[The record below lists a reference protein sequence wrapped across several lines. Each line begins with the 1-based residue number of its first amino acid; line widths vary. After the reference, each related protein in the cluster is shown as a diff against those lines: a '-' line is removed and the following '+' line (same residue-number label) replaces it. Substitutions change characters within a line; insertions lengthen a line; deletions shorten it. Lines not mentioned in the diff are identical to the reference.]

1 MVRLQTSLGMRF
13 FVAPL
18 ACAALCVGCAAL
30 PYTSVAFAD
39 EASRDAAA
47 TAAPSDVDVVES
59 VQGDASVDSACAVKP
74 DDVDACLAGRSVF
87 TRTEGVY
94 ALINM
99 SSLPQELADSEAVM
113 ACVLE
118 CGKSYDVSALANL
131 KVAYVV
137 VPEGALD
144 GLVSAD
150 ATDSGEVAGDSKAND
165 EASAGTDGAQT
176 GADVSQAATDAPN
189 ATTQAVHLYGIS
201 QEQALSC
208 GVYTATSLNAE
219 YQFEGLE
226 KASENVFAF
235 GAGTSSE
242 QTPGT
247 SGSQT
252 GNGEGSSAEA
262 SAAKTHLQA
271 KVSLEGAELAAN
283 QFLFAIE
290 PLDGAPQPELSQ
302 VSNDADGLIDFG
314 EVAFSAP
321 GDYTYRISQV
331 PGDFASVTYDASSF
345 DVVVHVDVDGQDGAL
360 TVSEPEVPTFS
371 NEMDASGGSEEAALA
386 PVTASLSTKVTL
398 KGADLNA
405 GAFQFKITLIDGAP
419 EPTATMAVNTQDG
432 VVDFGGAT
440 FTKPGTYTYKVVQ
453 VPGDAAGITYDD
465 SVLTFTVDVEANA
478 DKTAF
483 VARVTPSSTQGFV
496 NSYKPV
502 ESAATQTQ
510 TQTQTST
517 AASEPYHAAA
527 VIITASVSQP
537 GGKSVAGSMSFD
549 VVDDSGAVVTTGT
562 NDANG
567 TVRFSTIELSEAGE
581 YTYTVR
587 PAQGTSLSTVAS
599 SGETPS
605 YRVTVKVE
613 DTGTGLLAT
622 VSYPDGRPNF
632 TASTAATKEKLST
645 SGSAATLESHD
656 AAQQDASSAQV
667 AVSPVVIAV
676 AAVCGVV
683 LAAAVACIVRLQTKG
698 GKSNPAHA
706 ANGSSK
712 KK

>member
-1 MVRLQTSLGMRF
+1 MVRLQTSLGMRL

-18 ACAALCVGCAAL
+18 ACAALCAGCASL

-39 EASRDAAA
+39 EATRDAAA
-47 TAAPSDVDVVES
+47 ATVTATSGVDAVES
-59 VQGDASVDSACAVKP
+59 VQSGASVDSACAVKP
-74 DDVDACLAGRSVF
+74 EDVDMCLGGRSVF
-87 TRTEGVY
+87 TRAEAVY
-94 ALINM
+94 ALIDA

-150 ATDSGEVAGDSKAND
+150 AADSGEAAGDSKADD
-165 EASAGTDGAQT
+165 EAPASTDGAQT
-176 GADVSQAATDAPN
+176 GADASQADTEAPD

-242 QTPGT
+242 QAPGT
-247 SGSQT
+247 NGSQT
-252 GNGEGSSAEA
+252 GNGEGSSADA

-271 KVSLEGAELAAN
+271 KVSLEGSELAAN

-302 VSNDADGLIDFG
+302 ASNDADGLIDFG

-371 NEMDASGGSEEAALA
+371 NEMDASGGSEEAAPA

-398 KGADLNA
+398 KGTDLNA

-465 SVLTFTVDVEANA
+465 SVLTFTVVVEANA
-478 DKTAF
+478 DKTAL
-483 VARVTPSSTQGFV
+483 VAQVTPSSTQGFV

-502 ESAATQTQ
+502 ESAATQR
-510 TQTQTST
+510 QTST

-537 GGKSVAGSMSFD
+537 GGKSAAGSMSFD

-622 VSYPDGRPNF
+622 VSYPDGRPSF
-632 TASTAATKEKLST
+632 TVSTAATKEKLST

-656 AAQQDASSAQV
+656 VTQEDAPSAQV

-706 ANGSSK
+706 AHGSSK

>member
-1 MVRLQTSLGMRF
+1 MVRLQTSLGMRL

-18 ACAALCVGCAAL
+18 ACAALCAGCASL

-39 EASRDAAA
+39 EASRDAAT
-47 TAAPSDVDVVES
+47 TAAPSDVDLVES
-59 VQGDASVDSACAVKP
+59 VQGNASVDSACAVKP

-87 TRTEGVY
+87 TRAEAVY

-242 QTPGT
+242 QAPGT

-360 TVSEPEVPTFS
+360 TVSDPEVPTFS

-465 SVLTFTVDVEANA
+465 SVLTFTVVVEANA
-478 DKTAF
+478 DKTAL
-483 VARVTPSSTQGFV
+483 VAQVTPSSTQGFV

-502 ESAATQTQ
+502 ESAA

-587 PAQGTSLSTVAS
+587 PAQGTSLSSVAS

-622 VSYPDGRPNF
+622 VSYPDGRPSF

>member
-1 MVRLQTSLGMRF
+1 M
-13 FVAPL
+13 
-18 ACAALCVGCAAL
+18 
-30 PYTSVAFAD
+30 
-39 EASRDAAA
+39 
-47 TAAPSDVDVVES
+47 
-59 VQGDASVDSACAVKP
+59 
-74 DDVDACLAGRSVF
+74 
-87 TRTEGVY
+87 
-94 ALINM
+94 
-99 SSLPQELADSEAVM
+99 
-113 ACVLE
+113 
-118 CGKSYDVSALANL
+118 
-131 KVAYVV
+131 
-137 VPEGALD
+137 
-144 GLVSAD
+144 
-150 ATDSGEVAGDSKAND
+150 
-165 EASAGTDGAQT
+165 
-176 GADVSQAATDAPN
+176 
-189 ATTQAVHLYGIS
+189 
-201 QEQALSC
+201 
-208 GVYTATSLNAE
+208 
-219 YQFEGLE
+219 
-226 KASENVFAF
+226 
-235 GAGTSSE
+235 
-242 QTPGT
+242 
-247 SGSQT
+247 
-252 GNGEGSSAEA
+252 
-262 SAAKTHLQA
+262 
-271 KVSLEGAELAAN
+271 
-283 QFLFAIE
+283 
-290 PLDGAPQPELSQ
+290 
-302 VSNDADGLIDFG
+302 IDFG

-321 GDYTYRISQV
+321 GDYTYRITQV

-405 GAFQFKITLIDGAP
+405 GAYQFKITLIDGAP

-465 SVLTFTVDVEANA
+465 SVLTFTVVVEANA
-478 DKTAF
+478 DKTAL
-483 VARVTPSSTQGFV
+483 VAQVTPSSTQGFV

-502 ESAATQTQ
+502 ESAA

-622 VSYPDGRPNF
+622 VSYPDGRPSF

-656 AAQQDASSAQV
+656 AAQQDAPSAQV

-698 GKSNPAHA
+698 GKSDPVHA
-706 ANGSSK
+706 AHGPSK

>member
-1 MVRLQTSLGMRF
+1 MVRLQTSLGMRL

-18 ACAALCVGCAAL
+18 ACAALCAGCASL

-39 EASRDAAA
+39 EASRDAATTVA
-47 TAAPSDVDVVES
+47 TSGVDAVDPA
-59 VQGDASVDSACAVKP
+59 QGDALVDSACTVKL

-87 TRTEGVY
+87 TRAEAAY
-94 ALINM
+94 ALIDA

-150 ATDSGEVAGDSKAND
+150 AADSGEVAGDSKADD
-165 EASAGTDGAQT
+165 EASASTDGAQA
-176 GADVSQAATDAPN
+176 GADASQADAEAPD
-189 ATTQAVHLYGIS
+189 ATTQAVHLCGIS
-201 QEQALSC
+201 QEQALAC

-235 GAGTSSE
+235 GAGTPSE
-242 QTPGT
+242 QTPGAG
-247 SGSQT
+247 GSQM

-271 KVSLEGAELAAN
+271 KVSLEGAELTAN

-302 VSNDADGLIDFG
+302 ASNDADGLIDFG

-360 TVSEPEVPTFS
+360 TVSEPEAPTFS

-386 PVTASLSTKVTL
+386 PVTASLSTKVAL

-405 GAFQFKITLIDGAP
+405 GAYQFNITLFDGAP

-465 SVLTFTVDVEANA
+465 SVLTFTVVVEANA
-478 DKTAF
+478 DKTAL
-483 VARVTPSSTQGFV
+483 VAQVTPSSTQGFV

-510 TQTQTST
+510 AST

-622 VSYPDGRPNF
+622 VSYPDGRPSF

-645 SGSAATLESHD
+645 SGSAATFESHD
-656 AAQQDASSAQV
+656 AAQQDAPSAQV

-676 AAVCGVV
+676 AAVCVVV

-698 GKSNPAHA
+698 GKSDPVHA
-706 ANGSSK
+706 AHGPSK

>member
-1 MVRLQTSLGMRF
+1 MVRLQTSLGMRL

-18 ACAALCVGCAAL
+18 ACAALCAGCASL

-39 EASRDAAA
+39 EASRDVA
-47 TAAPSDVDVVES
+47 TTAVPSDVDLVES

-87 TRTEGVY
+87 TRAEAVY

-118 CGKSYDVSALANL
+118 SGKSYDVSALANL

-150 ATDSGEVAGDSKAND
+150 VTDSGEVAGDSKADD
-165 EASAGTDGAQT
+165 EAVASKDGAQT
-176 GADVSQAATDAPN
+176 SADASQEDADAPDAAT
-189 ATTQAVHLYGIS
+189 QVVHLYGIS
-201 QEQALSC
+201 QEQASAC

-226 KASENVFAF
+226 KVSENVFAF

-242 QTPGT
+242 QTPGAG
-247 SGSQT
+247 GSQT
-252 GNGEGSSAEA
+252 GNGEGSSADA

-271 KVSLEGAELAAN
+271 KVSFEGAELAAN

-302 VSNDADGLIDFG
+302 ASNDADGLIDFG

-345 DVVVHVDVDGQDGAL
+345 DVAVHVDVDGQDGAL

-371 NEMDASGGSEEAALA
+371 NEMYASGGSEEAALA

-478 DKTAF
+478 DKTAL
-483 VARVTPSSTQGFV
+483 VAQVTPSSTQGFV

-502 ESAATQTQ
+502 ESAATQ

-622 VSYPDGRPNF
+622 VSYPDGRPSF
-632 TASTAATKEKLST
+632 TASAAATKEKLST

-656 AAQQDASSAQV
+656 AAQQDAPSAQV

-706 ANGSSK
+706 AHGSSK

>member
-1 MVRLQTSLGMRF
+1 MVRLQTSLGMRL

-18 ACAALCVGCAAL
+18 ACAALCAGCVAL

-39 EASRDAAA
+39 EAVSDTATTVATSGVDA
-47 TAAPSDVDVVES
+47 VEPAQS
-59 VQGDASVDSACAVKP
+59 DASVDSVCAVKP
-74 DDVDACLAGRSVF
+74 EDVDACLGGRSVF
-87 TRTEGVY
+87 TRAEAVY
-94 ALINM
+94 ALIDA

-118 CGKSYDVSALANL
+118 CGESYDVSALANL

-150 ATDSGEVAGDSKAND
+150 ATDSGEADGDSKADD
-165 EASAGTDGAQT
+165 EAATSTDDAQT
-176 GADVSQAATDAPN
+176 SADASQTATDVAD
-189 ATTQAVHLYGIS
+189 ATTQVVHLYGIS

-208 GVYTATSLNAE
+208 GVYMATSLNAE
-219 YQFEGLE
+219 YHFEGLE

-235 GAGTSSE
+235 GAGASSE
-242 QTPGT
+242 QTPGAG
-247 SGSQT
+247 SSQT
-252 GNGEGSSAEA
+252 GNGEGSFAEA

-271 KVSLEGAELAAN
+271 KVSLEGFGLAAN

-290 PLDGAPQPELSQ
+290 PLDGAPQPELTQ
-302 VSNDADGLIDFG
+302 ASNNADGLIDFG

-331 PGDFASVTYDASSF
+331 PGDFASVTYDTSSF
-345 DVVVHVDVDGQDGAL
+345 EVVVHVDVDGQDGAL
-360 TVSEPEVPTFS
+360 TVSEPEVPAFS
-371 NEMDASGGSEEAALA
+371 NKMGKPAESEETTLA
-386 PVTASLSTKVTL
+386 PVTASLSTNVTL
-398 KGADLNA
+398 KGAELNA
-405 GAFQFKITLIDGAP
+405 GAYQFKITLIDGAP

-465 SVLTFTVDVEANA
+465 SVFTFTVVVEANA
-478 DKTAF
+478 DKTAL
-483 VARVTPSSTQGFV
+483 VAQVTPSSTQGFV
-496 NSYKPV
+496 NSYKAV
-502 ESAATQTQ
+502 EPASSQA
-510 TQTQTST
+510 QTST
-517 AASEPYHAAA
+517 SASEPYHAAA

-537 GGKSVAGSMSFD
+537 GGKSAAGSMTFD

-587 PAQGTSLSTVAS
+587 PAQGTSLSAVAS

-632 TASTAATKEKLST
+632 TASTAAAKEKLAT
-645 SGSAATLESHD
+645 SGSAATLESQN
-656 AAQQDASSAQV
+656 AVQQDVPTAQV

-698 GKSNPAHA
+698 GKSDSAHA
-706 ANGSSK
+706 AHGASK

>member
-1 MVRLQTSLGMRF
+1 MVRLQTSLGMRL
-13 FVAPL
+13 FVVPL
-18 ACAALCVGCAAL
+18 ACAAFCAGCASL
-30 PYTSVAFAD
+30 PCTSAAFAD
-39 EASRDAAA
+39 EATRDAATTVA
-47 TAAPSDVDVVES
+47 TSGVDAVDPA
-59 VQGDASVDSACAVKP
+59 QGDALVDSACTVKP
-74 DDVDACLAGRSVF
+74 EDVDACLAGRSVF
-87 TRTEGVY
+87 TRAEGVY
-94 ALINM
+94 ALIDA

-150 ATDSGEVAGDSKAND
+150 AADSGEVAGDSKADD
-165 EASAGTDGAQT
+165 EASASTDGAQA
-176 GADVSQAATDAPN
+176 GADASQEGTEAPD

-201 QEQALSC
+201 QEQALAC

-235 GAGTSSE
+235 GAGTPSE
-242 QTPGT
+242 QTPGAG
-247 SGSQT
+247 GSQT
-252 GNGEGSSAEA
+252 GNGEGGSAEA
-262 SAAKTHLQA
+262 SVAKTHLQA
-271 KVSLEGAELAAN
+271 KVSLEGAELTAN

-302 VSNDADGLIDFG
+302 ASNDADGLIDFG

-321 GDYTYRISQV
+321 GDYTYRITQV

-405 GAFQFKITLIDGAP
+405 GAYQFKITLIDGAP

-465 SVLTFTVDVEANA
+465 SVLTFTVVVEANA
-478 DKTAF
+478 DKTAL
-483 VARVTPSSTQGFV
+483 VAQVTPSSTQGFV
-496 NSYKPV
+496 NSYK
-502 ESAATQTQ
+502 AAEPASTQA
-510 TQTQTST
+510 QTS
-517 AASEPYHAAA
+517 ASASEPYHAAA

-587 PAQGTSLSTVAS
+587 PAPGTSLSTVAS

-622 VSYPDGRPNF
+622 VSYPDGRPSF

-656 AAQQDASSAQV
+656 AAQQDAPSAQV

-698 GKSNPAHA
+698 GKSDPVHA
-706 ANGSSK
+706 AHGPSK

>member
-1 MVRLQTSLGMRF
+1 MVRLQTSLGMRL

-18 ACAALCVGCAAL
+18 TCAALCAGCASL
-30 PYTSVAFAD
+30 PCTSVAFAD
-39 EASRDAAA
+39 EATRDAA
-47 TAAPSDVDVVES
+47 TVTAPSGVDAVES
-59 VQGDASVDSACAVKP
+59 AQGDALVDSACTVKL

-87 TRTEGVY
+87 TRAEAAY
-94 ALINM
+94 ALIDA

-150 ATDSGEVAGDSKAND
+150 ATDSGEVVGDSKADD
-165 EASAGTDGAQT
+165 EASAGTNGAQA
-176 GADVSQAATDAPN
+176 GADASQADAEAPD
-189 ATTQAVHLYGIS
+189 ATTQAVHLCGIS
-201 QEQALSC
+201 QEQALAC

-235 GAGTSSE
+235 GAGTPSE
-242 QTPGT
+242 QTPGAG
-247 SGSQT
+247 GSQA

-262 SAAKTHLQA
+262 SAEKTHLQA
-271 KVSLEGAELAAN
+271 KVSLEGAELTAN

-302 VSNDADGLIDFG
+302 ASNDADGLIDFG

-345 DVVVHVDVDGQDGAL
+345 EVVVHVDVDGQDGAL

-386 PVTASLSTKVTL
+386 PVTASLSTKVAL

-405 GAFQFKITLIDGAP
+405 GAYQFKITLIDGAP

-432 VVDFGGAT
+432 VVDVGGAT
-440 FTKPGTYTYKVVQ
+440 VTKPGPYTDKVVQ

-465 SVLTFTVDVEANA
+465 SVLTFTVVVEANA
-478 DKTAF
+478 DKTAL
-483 VARVTPSSTQGFV
+483 VAQVTPSSTQGFV

-502 ESAATQTQ
+502 ESAA

-656 AAQQDASSAQV
+656 AAQQDAPSAQV

-676 AAVCGVV
+676 AAVCVVV

-698 GKSNPAHA
+698 GKSDPVHA
-706 ANGSSK
+706 AHGPSK

>member
-1 MVRLQTSLGMRF
+1 MVRLQTSLGMRL

-39 EASRDAAA
+39 EASRDAATA
-47 TAAPSDVDVVES
+47 TVTSGVDAVVEPAQS
-59 VQGDASVDSACAVKP
+59 DTSVDSACAVKP
-74 DDVDACLAGRSVF
+74 EDVDACLGGRSVF
-87 TRTEGVY
+87 TRAEAVY
-94 ALINM
+94 ALINV
-99 SSLPQELADSEAVM
+99 SSLPQELANSEAVM

-144 GLVSAD
+144 GLASAD
-150 ATDSGEVAGDSKAND
+150 VTDSGEVAGDSKAD
-165 EASAGTDGAQT
+165 DAAPASTDGVQT
-176 GADVSQAATDAPN
+176 GADVSQAATDAPD

-242 QTPGT
+242 QAPGT

-302 VSNDADGLIDFG
+302 ASNDADGLIDFG
-314 EVAFSAP
+314 EVAFFAP

-360 TVSEPEVPTFS
+360 TVSEPEAPTFS

-386 PVTASLSTKVTL
+386 PVTASLSTKATL

-478 DKTAF
+478 DKTAL
-483 VARVTPSSTQGFV
+483 VAQVTPSSTQGFV

-502 ESAATQTQ
+502 ESAATQ

-581 YTYTVR
+581 YAYTVR
-587 PAQGTSLSTVAS
+587 PAQGTSLSSVAS

-622 VSYPDGRPNF
+622 VSYPDGRPSF

-656 AAQQDASSAQV
+656 AAQQDAPSAQV

-706 ANGSSK
+706 AHGPSK

>member
-1 MVRLQTSLGMRF
+1 MVRLQTSLGMRL

-47 TAAPSDVDVVES
+47 TAAPSGVDAVEPAQSDAPVVSACTVKPEDVDM
-59 VQGDASVDSACAVKP
+59 
-74 DDVDACLAGRSVF
+74 CLAGRSVF
-87 TRTEGVY
+87 TRAEAVY

-99 SSLPQELADSEAVM
+99 SSLPQEFADSEAVM

-131 KVAYVV
+131 KAAYVV

-150 ATDSGEVAGDSKAND
+150 ATDSGEVAGDSKADD
-165 EASAGTDGAQT
+165 EASASTDGAQT
-176 GADVSQAATDAPN
+176 SADASQAATDAPD

-242 QTPGT
+242 QAPGT
-247 SGSQT
+247 SGTQT

-302 VSNDADGLIDFG
+302 ASNDADGLIDFG

-360 TVSEPEVPTFS
+360 TVSEPEAPTFS

-478 DKTAF
+478 DKTAL
-483 VARVTPSSTQGFV
+483 VAQVTPSSTQGFV

-502 ESAATQTQ
+502 ESAATQ

-622 VSYPDGRPNF
+622 VSYPDGRPSF

-656 AAQQDASSAQV
+656 AAQQDAPSAQV

-706 ANGSSK
+706 AHGPSK

>member
-1 MVRLQTSLGMRF
+1 MVRLQTSLGMRL

-39 EASRDAAA
+39 EATSDAA
-47 TAAPSDVDVVES
+47 TATVTSGVDAVEPAQSDAPVV
-59 VQGDASVDSACAVKP
+59 SACTVKP

-87 TRTEGVY
+87 TRAEAVY

-242 QTPGT
+242 QAPGT

-360 TVSEPEVPTFS
+360 TVSDPEVPTFS

-465 SVLTFTVDVEANA
+465 SVLTFTVVVEANA
-478 DKTAF
+478 DKTAL
-483 VARVTPSSTQGFV
+483 VAQVTPSSTQGFV

-510 TQTQTST
+510 TST
-517 AASEPYHAAA
+517 AASGPYHAAA

-587 PAQGTSLSTVAS
+587 PAQGTSLSSVAS

-622 VSYPDGRPNF
+622 VSYPDGRPSF

>member
-1 MVRLQTSLGMRF
+1 MVRLQTSLGMRL

-18 ACAALCVGCAAL
+18 ACAALCAGCASL
-30 PYTSVAFAD
+30 PYASVAFAD
-39 EASRDAAA
+39 EASRDAA
-47 TAAPSDVDVVES
+47 TAVAPSDVDAVES
-59 VQGDASVDSACAVKP
+59 VQGDALVDSVCTVKL

-87 TRTEGVY
+87 TRAEAVY
-94 ALINM
+94 ALIDA

-118 CGKSYDVSALANL
+118 CGKSYDLSALANL

-150 ATDSGEVAGDSKAND
+150 ATDSGEVVGDSKADD
-165 EASAGTDGAQT
+165 EASAGTNGAQA
-176 GADVSQAATDAPN
+176 GADASQADAEAPD

-201 QEQALSC
+201 QEQALAC

-235 GAGTSSE
+235 GAGTPSE
-242 QTPGT
+242 QTPGAG
-247 SGSQT
+247 GSQT

-271 KVSLEGAELAAN
+271 KVSLEGAELTAN

-302 VSNDADGLIDFG
+302 ASNDADGLIDFG

-321 GDYTYRISQV
+321 GDYTYRITQV

-360 TVSEPEVPTFS
+360 TVSEPEVTTFS
-371 NEMDASGGSEEAALA
+371 NEMDAPGGSEEAALA

-405 GAFQFKITLIDGAP
+405 GAYQFKITLIDGAP
-419 EPTATMAVNTQDG
+419 EPPATMAVNTQDG

-465 SVLTFTVDVEANA
+465 SVLTFTVVVEANA
-478 DKTAF
+478 DKTAL
-483 VARVTPSSTQGFV
+483 VAQVTPSSTQGFV

-502 ESAATQTQ
+502 ESAA
-510 TQTQTST
+510 TQTST

-622 VSYPDGRPNF
+622 VSYPDGRPSF

-656 AAQQDASSAQV
+656 AAQQDAPSAQV

-698 GKSNPAHA
+698 GKSDPVHA
-706 ANGSSK
+706 AHGPSK

>member
-1 MVRLQTSLGMRF
+1 MVRLQTSLGMRL

-39 EASRDAAA
+39 EATSDAA
-47 TAAPSDVDVVES
+47 TATVTSGVDAVEPAQSDAPVVSACTVKPEDVDM
-59 VQGDASVDSACAVKP
+59 
-74 DDVDACLAGRSVF
+74 CLGGRSVL
-87 TRTEGVY
+87 TRAEAVY
-94 ALINM
+94 ALIDA

-113 ACVLE
+113 TCVLE

-144 GLVSAD
+144 GLASAD
-150 ATDSGEVAGDSKAND
+150 ATDSGEVAGGSKADD
-165 EASAGTDGAQT
+165 EASASTDGAQT
-176 GADVSQAATDAPN
+176 STDASRADAEAPN

-242 QTPGT
+242 QAPGT

-271 KVSLEGAELAAN
+271 KVSLEGSELAAN

-302 VSNDADGLIDFG
+302 ASNDADGLIDFG

-360 TVSEPEVPTFS
+360 TVSESEAPTFS

-478 DKTAF
+478 DKTAL
-483 VARVTPSSTQGFV
+483 VAQVTPSSTQGFV

-502 ESAATQTQ
+502 EPAA

-622 VSYPDGRPNF
+622 VSYPDGRPSF

-656 AAQQDASSAQV
+656 AAQQDAPSAQV

-698 GKSNPAHA
+698 GKSNPVHA
-706 ANGSSK
+706 AHGPSK

>member
-510 TQTQTST
+510 TQTST

>member
-1 MVRLQTSLGMRF
+1 MVRLQTSLGMRL

-18 ACAALCVGCAAL
+18 ACAAFCAGCASL

-39 EASRDAAA
+39 EASRDAAT
-47 TAAPSDVDVVES
+47 TAAPSDVDLVES
-59 VQGDASVDSACAVKP
+59 VQGNASVDSACAVKP

-87 TRTEGVY
+87 TRAEAVY

-118 CGKSYDVSALANL
+118 SGKSYDVSALANL

-150 ATDSGEVAGDSKAND
+150 ATDSGEVAGDSKAD
-165 EASAGTDGAQT
+165 DAAPASTDGVQT
-176 GADVSQAATDAPN
+176 GADVSQADAEAPN

-242 QTPGT
+242 QAPGT

-252 GNGEGSSAEA
+252 GNGEGSSAEV

-302 VSNDADGLIDFG
+302 ASNDADGLIDFG
-314 EVAFSAP
+314 EVTFSAP

-371 NEMDASGGSEEAALA
+371 NEMDASGGSEEVALA

-478 DKTAF
+478 DKTAL
-483 VARVTPSSTQGFV
+483 VAQVTPSSTQGFV

-502 ESAATQTQ
+502 ESAATQ

-587 PAQGTSLSTVAS
+587 PAQSTSLSTVAS

-622 VSYPDGRPNF
+622 VSYPDGRPSF

-656 AAQQDASSAQV
+656 AAQQDAPSAQV

-698 GKSNPAHA
+698 GKSNPVHA
-706 ANGSSK
+706 AHGPSK